1 MSKEDKSIVH
11 REDVKEQLS
20 RLGMDVFFSDEE
32 VKKDSKGRVIDTNPI
47 KQRAKKVVKST
58 KPKKVTKTSR
68 VPQRQRVQKSA
79 SPTGAKFMSFVENI
93 LN

>member
-11 REDVKEQLS
+11 REGVKEQLA
-20 RLGMDVFFSDEE
+20 RLGMDVFFPEEE

-47 KQRAKKVVKST
+47 KDRAKKVVKST
-58 KPKKVTKTSR
+58 KPKKVVKKTK

>member
-1 MSKEDKSIVH
+1 MTKENESIVH
-11 REDVKEQLS
+11 REGVKEQLS

-47 KQRAKKVVKST
+47 KKRAKKVVKST
-58 KPKKVTKTSR
+58 TPKKVTKTSR

-79 SPTGAKFMSFVENI
+79 SPTGAKFLSFVENI